1 MKKLIEQILKFGV
14 VGIISFIVDFI
25 ITMAI
30 SSLLRELFNVNT
42 SNSALIGA
50 FFGFTIS
57 VIVNYLLSMKY
68 VFQRK
73 DNINRKKEFIIFVV
87 LSTFGLVINELVIIF
102 CINLVYNNWLWL
114 QTLLNA
120 TLAIAISKIIATG
133 VVMVYNFVTRKIF
146 LEKR

>member
-50 FFGFTIS
+50 FFGFTVS